1 MPPQDPAIA
10 PPPSNDSGWS
20 DLDKYQ
26 AGPPAKKPVDKY
38 DNSTRDRFLGF
49 IDDVTGGGN
58 KGIQQK
64 LAEDHQR
71 KLNDIDLYNKNAASL
86 AGALATGIDPA
97 TGQQMTPEARAKYQS
112 QHDTMMG
119 HYQKALGNNKE
130 AKGIF
135 QKLQQ
140 VSGHLIKSAQAQQ
153 AQQSP
158 QNASSSDGGGQPSA
172 GATPAIA
179 PPPASSAAPSAS
191 ITPPPSS
198 GPISARQTAEGTPAL
213 MAQGAQLQKHAQDQ
227 ADLDAAERRK
237 FDFDPAAMI
246 DGLKKAGFS
255 DEEAK
260 QIAKQI
266 VRNKFSGAAGR
277 PRTHPVKVTDP
288 KDPTKEILAVQ
299 DLTPDENGQY
309 LVRDYQ
315 GNVID
320 NPETLLPGMLP
331 SQVSSS
337 STYNADTGQ
346 TTTTRTTQKVAP
358 KSGGKSAIAPP
369 PSRPSSAAS
378 PSASASKAGGRLA
391 AMANDWQQNG
401 IVPSAKDRPQ
411 VEKWMKDN
419 GQQTPVTLIPAAQ
432 KTIEETAPVMDQI
445 DGLLK
450 DIEDLKLGDNNQ
462 NGYLT
467 MARAKYA
474 VGIASPEGSLGKDI
488 AGLSLG
494 SVVEAASTLKGA
506 SRSVLALKKALE
518 HTPNPWVDSPKLM
531 KEKLTTIKT
540 RLKDVMDDAYKYG
553 KKGTVPNPSGA
564 SSSVSPPPD
573 PDAEAA
579 AYLAK
584 HSK

>member
-1 MPPQDPAIA
+1 
-10 PPPSNDSGWS
+10 
-20 DLDKYQ
+20 
-26 AGPPAKKPVDKY
+26 
-38 DNSTRDRFLGF
+38 
-49 IDDVTGGGN
+49 
-58 KGIQQK
+58 
-64 LAEDHQR
+64 
-71 KLNDIDLYNKNAASL
+71 
-86 AGALATGIDPA
+86 
-97 TGQQMTPEARAKYQS
+97 MT
-112 QHDTMMG
+112 
-119 HYQKALGNNKE
+119 
-130 AKGIF
+130 
-135 QKLQQ
+135 
-140 VSGHLIKSAQAQQ
+140 
-153 AQQSP
+153 
-158 QNASSSDGGGQPSA
+158 
-172 GATPAIA
+172 
-179 PPPASSAAPSAS
+179 PPPASAAPAASAS
-191 ITPPPSS
+191 PAITPPP
-198 GPISARQTAEGTPAL
+198 QFTPDPATL
-213 MAQGAQLQKHAQDQ
+213 NENSKHAQTQ

-277 PRTHPVKVTDP
+277 PRTHPVKVMDP
-288 KDPTKEILAVQ
+288 NDPTKEILAVQ

-553 KKGTVPNPSGA
+553 KKGAVPNPSGA

-579 AYLAK
+579 AYIAK
-584 HSK
+584 HTK